1 MFLATTLLKNVAS
14 PWSSIGSHSSSMSLT
29 AWHSPLR
36 RWDCEWGGG
45 ETWEDLS
52 SPESLALDI
61 PDPGEDGVEH
71 EGHAMGIPRFL
82 YFEGKFA
89 WAWFPELPNPKLL
102 LQQLQVCGRHYN
114 CQPYYYSLSLY
125 STGLSTTPDVQFLHL
140 PTEKNQL
147 LGPHKWYWAEILG
160 MHSTSLN
167 LIFEPVLVNPIGSS
181 NWQM

>member
-1 MFLATTLLKNVAS
+1 MFLATTFLKNVAS

-114 CQPYYYSLSLY
+114 KLSSDKVGSEKLSFYSAFSLSQRQSAFIRNLVCLRWAQRSSDFIIYYYLFYYLFSLS
-125 STGLSTTPDVQFLHL
+125 
-140 PTEKNQL
+140 
-147 LGPHKWYWAEILG
+147 
-160 MHSTSLN
+160 
-167 LIFEPVLVNPIGSS
+167 
-181 NWQM
+181 

>member
-1 MFLATTLLKNVAS
+1 MFLATTFLKNVAS

-102 LQQLQVCGRHYN
+102 LEQLQVCGRHYK
-114 CQPYYYSLSLY
+114 CQPYSSLY
-125 STGLSTTPDVQFLHL
+125 TLSTRPLWRFEADRGLYKQKGLWII
-140 PTEKNQL
+140 Q
-147 LGPHKWYWAEILG
+147 WAEDPQTRGLR
-160 MHSTSLN
+160 
-167 LIFEPVLVNPIGSS
+167 GS
-181 NWQM
+181 

>member
-1 MFLATTLLKNVAS
+1 MFLATTFLKNVAS

-114 CQPYYYSLSLY
+114 CQPYYYYSLSTPYYYY
-125 STGLSTTPDVQFLHL
+125 SRCAVLHW
-140 PTEKNQL
+140 PTEKIQL
-147 LGPHKWYWAEILG
+147 LGSHKRYWAEILG
-160 MHSTSLN
+160 VCSTSLN
-167 LIFEPVLVNPIGSS
+167 LIFEQILLNPIGSS
-181 NWQM
+181 F

>member
-1 MFLATTLLKNVAS
+1 MFLATTFLKNVAS

-114 CQPYYYSLSLY
+114 CQPYYYW
-125 STGLSTTPDVQFLHL
+125 TGLSLLLL
-140 PTEKNQL
+140 PMCSFCTDQQKKINYSAPLRDIELKFWGYAQL
-147 LGPHKWYWAEILG
+147 AL
-160 MHSTSLN
+160 T
-167 LIFEPVLVNPIGSS
+167 
-181 NWQM
+181 

>member
-1 MFLATTLLKNVAS
+1 MFLATTFLKNVAS

-36 RWDCEWGGG
+36 RWDCECGGG

-114 CQPYYYSLSLY
+114 CQLSPYSLSLY
-125 STGLSTTPDVQFLHL
+125 SLLLANVQFW
-140 PTEKNQL
+140 TAQQEKFNL
-147 LGPHKWYWAEILG
+147 LAPIRDIEQKFWDK
-160 MHSTSLN
+160 LN
-167 LIFEPVLVNPIGSS
+167 KS
-181 NWQM
+181 

>member
-1 MFLATTLLKNVAS
+1 MFLATTFLKNVAS

-71 EGHAMGIPRFL
+71 EGHAMGIPHFL

-114 CQPYYYSLSLY
+114 CQPYYSLSL
-125 STGLSTTPDVQFLHL
+125 STLLLSTTPDVQFCTDQQKKINYSA
-140 PTEKNQL
+140 PTRDIKL
-147 LGPHKWYWAEILG
+147 KFWG
-160 MHSTSLN
+160 
-167 LIFEPVLVNPIGSS
+167 
-181 NWQM
+181 